1 MAYCRAMRKANAVD
15 GTALLHWV
23 ELALPEPPWQE
34 LEPFVGFV
42 FLDPAGGLTARG
54 GRAGDLAA
62 AAAQPSL
69 IVRLPIGVPGR
80 VLPDAEAATRGLPAA
95 PPWLASAG
103 PQPIADAPW
112 RGDPAL
118 RGKFHPQWPDDIQ
131 VLIDAPDGGGGAG
144 EVCWLR
150 VVAVDDPDARIYAGV
165 LQHAP
170 RALAHVQAGDRL
182 RFTITPGARHPRMV
196 R

>member
-1 MAYCRAMRKANAVD
+1 MRKANAVD

-23 ELALPEPPWQE
+23 ELSLPEPPWTE

-54 GRAGDLAA
+54 GRAGDLAG

-69 IVRLPIGVPGR
+69 TVRLPIGVPGR
-80 VLPDAEAATRGLPAA
+80 VLADAEARDRGLPAA

-112 RGDPAL
+112 RADPAL
-118 RGKFHPQWPDDIQ
+118 RGRFHPQWPDDIQ
-131 VLIDAPDGGGGAG
+131 VLIDAPGGGAG

-150 VVAVDDPDARIYAGV
+150 VVAVDDAAKGVYAGE

-170 RALAHVQAGDRL
+170 RALAHVKAGDRL
-182 RFTITPGARHPRMV
+182 RFALTPGARHPRYIG
-196 R
+196 